1 MIKVQNFRI
10 FLKKKDNII
19 YKDIEQQRGK
29 REERKRKRKN
39 EKKKKRKTVYIII
52 DILRILSS
60 ILCNLY
66 ISYFILIIYYVLQQ
80 LGPLNF
86 YFY

>member
-1 MIKVQNFRI
+1 MQNFKI

-39 EKKKKRKTVYIII
+39 EKKKKRKTVYITI
-52 DILRILSS
+52 DILHILSS
-60 ILCNLY
+60 ILCILY